1 MVITVYGPGCARCYE
16 TERVVRNVL
25 AELQHDADLQKVTD
39 YKAMTAIMKASTVPS
54 AAPLPSSASTIGI
67 IPAAFAYIGIPI
79 STASGTDHHAPRP
92 MNEAMKFSG
101 T

>member
-39 YKAMTAIMKASTVPS
+39 YKAIAVAGVMATPAVAIDGVIKLS
-54 AAPLPSSASTIGI
+54 GR
-67 IPAAFAYIGIPI
+67 IPKREEVRAWL
-79 STASGTDHHAPRP
+79 T
-92 MNEAMKFSG
+92 
-101 T
+101 